1 MDSVDQS
8 TISALA
14 RHLAWPSVSIMSPMH
29 RAGSDKE
36 QDPIRF
42 KNLLKRAAD
51 LLREA
56 DVRGPEVET
65 LLKPAHVLLDDP
77 GFWREGADGL
87 ALFLAEGTT
96 HVFKVDV
103 SLPEH
108 VSVSER
114 FTIRPLMPVLNG
126 IRKFYVLALSKNKV
140 RLLEASHGV
149 AEEIDLSGA
158 PDSLAEALR
167 FDDYERQVQFH
178 SGTPGRRGDRRA
190 AVFHGHGGAPDAEKD
205 QLHRYL
211 RMVDKG
217 IRDYLRE
224 EDAPLVLA
232 GVDYVLAIYRE
243 VNSYPHLIDENMSG
257 NPDELS
263 AGELYSR
270 AFAALEPHFRSEME
284 ADLNAFDSLV
294 ATGGAS
300 ADLSEIVS
308 AAHEGRVRVLFV
320 TPTEGHHG
328 HFDPSTGQV
337 RLSSTPEAGDWDLAD
352 LAAAETLL
360 HGGTVHTLE
369 PGEAPAD
376 AAAIFRY

>member
-1 MDSVDQS
+1 MDSVDRS

-14 RHLAWPSVSIMSPMH
+14 RHLAWPSVSIMSPLH
-29 RAGSDKE
+29 RAGSEKE

-42 KNLLKRAAD
+42 KNLLKRASE

-56 DVRGPEVET
+56 EVRGTEAES
-65 LLKPAHVLLDDP
+65 LLRPANLMLDDP
-77 GFWREGADGL
+77 GFWREAADGL
-87 ALFLAEGTT
+87 AIFLAEGAT

-114 FTIRPLMPVLNG
+114 FAIRPLMPALHG

-140 RLLEASHGV
+140 RLLEASHGI

-158 PDSLAEALR
+158 PESLAEALR

-178 SGTPGRRGDRRA
+178 SGTPALRGGRRA
-190 AVFHGHGGAPDAEKD
+190 AVFHGHGGAPDVEKD

-217 IRDYLRE
+217 IRDYLRDE
-224 EDAPLVLA
+224 NAPLILA

-243 VNSYPHLIDENMSG
+243 VNSYPHLIDESMSG
-257 NPDELS
+257 NPDEFS
-263 AGELYSR
+263 AGELYGR
-270 AFAALEPHFRSEME
+270 AYSTLEPHFRSEME
-284 ADLNAFDSLV
+284 ADLDAFDSLV

-300 ADLSEIVS
+300 ANLPEIVS

-320 TPTEGHHG
+320 TPAEGHRG
-328 HFDPSTGQV
+328 HFDASTGQV
-337 RLSSTPEAGDWDLAD
+337 RLSDTPGAGDWDLAD
-352 LAAAETLL
+352 LAATETLL